1 MSDRDPEAGWKLDRR
16 ISIPDI
22 VGVIGAGIAVVLSYA
37 TLDKRL
43 TVVESL
49 AEVRNEDVRQIK
61 RDVEYIRRL
70 LERQPVA
77 ESATERPR

>member
-1 MSDRDPEAGWKLDRR
+1 MPEHDQEAGWKLDRR

-22 VGVIGAGIAVVLSYA
+22 VGVVGAGIAVVLSYA

-61 RDVEYIRRL
+61 ADVEYIRRL
-70 LERQPVA
+70 LERQPGA
-77 ESATERPR
+77 GQPHP

>member
-1 MSDRDPEAGWKLDRR
+1 MDPHDQEIGWKLDRR

-61 RDVEYIRRL
+61 QDVEYIRRL
-70 LERQPVA
+70 LERQPGA
-77 ESATERPR
+77 GLAHP